1 MFVSYNWLKDFVD
14 VDCSAR
20 ELARLLTSVGIEV
33 ASIAEKCIPDGVVVA
48 RVLDVRKHPNA
59 DKLSLCSVD
68 AGTGQPLAVVCGAP
82 NAAAGMTAALA
93 TVGTRLSK
101 DFIIKKATIRG
112 VESSGML
119 CSERELG
126 ISDDHSG
133 IIALPAEFEIGKPL
147 STVYPAD
154 TIFEIEL
161 TPNRGDCLSM
171 LGVAREI
178 AAKMRRPI
186 TKTAQRPQESGE
198 KIDRC
203 ISVTIEDAKGCPRYL
218 GRLIRG
224 VKIGPS
230 PLWLVQR
237 LRIAGVR
244 PINNVVDVT
253 NYLLFHYGHPLHA
266 FDYATIA
273 RKAIIVRRAQPGQV
287 FVTLDDAERKL
298 AADDL
303 LICDGD
309 KAVALAGIMGGKNS
323 EISQATTDVFLEC
336 AYFDPVGIRKT
347 SKRLGCSTASSYR
360 FERGVDPAQGLHD
373 AIDLAAELIRRLA
386 GGTVAPGI
394 IDACPAPLAQRRIA
408 LRPAQVARLLGVAI
422 PEAECI
428 ATLESL
434 GIKIVGRESGAL
446 VCSPPLYRHD
456 ITMEAD
462 LVEEIGRMYG
472 YDAIPPSLH
481 ATVSLLQTPDKAEKL
496 IDAMRS
502 SLAGAG
508 FNEIVTNSMT
518 SEKKNRLLM
527 PHTDP
532 IVIMNPL
539 TPEMAQ
545 MRTTMLGSLLET
557 IAYNL
562 NRKSRDNRFFEIG
575 RVFQAVE
582 GQTLARERDIAA
594 IVMEGSCIPASWSQ
608 ETVDASFYALTGI
621 VEAFAAAAGI
631 PAPSY
636 GVWDTPS
643 SFFCA
648 EAASI
653 RCGDAVRGML
663 GKIRDD
669 IARAFD
675 VASAVY
681 YAELDITD
689 LLFAPAALPVYQHIS
704 PFPAVERDFCF
715 VMDEQVPAL
724 APADEIRLASPLIE
738 SVQPFDVYRGEKVGQ
753 GKKSIAYA
761 VRMRALDRTM
771 SDAEAEPI
779 CAAIIS
785 SIGEKFGATLRK

>member
-323 EISQATTDVFLEC
+323 EISEATTDVFLEC

-347 SKRLGCSTASSYR
+347 SKRLGLSTASSYR
-360 FERGVDPAQGLHD
+360 FERGVDPGQGLQD

-386 GGTVAPGI
+386 GGTIAPGI
-394 IDACPAPLAQRRIA
+394 IDACPVPLAQRRIA
-408 LRPAQVARLLGVAI
+408 LRPAQVARLLGVSI
-422 PEAECI
+422 PEAECL
-428 ATLESL
+428 ATLEAL
-434 GIKIVGRESGAL
+434 GIKLVGRENSAFAF
-446 VCSPPLYRHD
+446 SPPLYRHD
-456 ITMEAD
+456 LAIEAD
-462 LVEEIGRMYG
+462 LIEEIGRMYG

-481 ATVSLLQTPDKAEKL
+481 ANVSLLQAPEKAEKL
-496 IDAMRS
+496 TDAIRAT
-502 SLAGAG
+502 LAGAG
-508 FNEIVTNSMT
+508 FNEAVTNSMT
-518 SEKKNRLLM
+518 SDRRNRLLM
-527 PHTDP
+527 PQADP
-532 IVIMNPL
+532 VVILNPL
-539 TPEMAQ
+539 TPDMAQ
-545 MRTTMLGSLLET
+545 MRTTMLGTLLET
-557 IAYNL
+557 IAHNL
-562 NRKSRDNRFFEIG
+562 NRKNRDNRFFEIG
-575 RVFQAVE
+575 RVFQAVK
-582 GQTLARERDIAA
+582 GHTPARERDIVA
-594 IVMEGSCIPASWSQ
+594 IALEGSCIPASWSQ
-608 ETVDASFYALTGI
+608 QKVDASFYALKGI
-621 VEAFAAAAGI
+621 IDAFAAAAGI

-636 GVWDTPS
+636 ARGDAQV
-643 SFFCA
+643 SFFGA

-653 RCGDAVRGML
+653 TCGDTVRGL
-663 GKIRDD
+663 AGKIRDE
-669 IARAFD
+669 IAVAFEIS
-675 VASAVY
+675 SAVY

-689 LLFAPAALPVYQHIS
+689 LLAAPAAPAAYRRIS

-715 VMDEQVPAL
+715 VMNEHVAAMAL
-724 APADEIRLASPLIE
+724 ADEIRHISPLIE
-738 SVQPFDVYRGEKVGQ
+738 SVHPFDVYRGEKVGP
-753 GKKSIAYA
+753 GKKSIAYS
-761 VRMRALDRTM
+761 VSMRALDRTM

-779 CAAIIS
+779 CASIIS